1 MLNSLCLNGGNLLC
15 LPGGGDVKVLR
26 SGDLGGGGR
35 EEDLDVTRVTLVRVA
50 VESAMLLGVMA
61 LGDTLS
67 PETVSPRI
75 SKYHSHSTVGSVSP
89 PPGLGGL
96 VDNNVSDNKLLDGE
110 VLGVGVGLGV
120 LDQSA
125 DESNRLLGPST

>member
-1 MLNSLCLNGGNLLC
+1 MPTMLNSLCLNGGNLLC

-50 VESAMLLGVMA
+50 VKSAELLGVMA

-67 PETVSPRI
+67 PETVSPKSIGI
-75 SKYHSHSTVGSVSP
+75 SLTFDR
-89 PPGLGGL
+89 GLGK
-96 VDNNVSDNKLLDGE
+96 S
-110 VLGVGVGLGV
+110 
-120 LDQSA
+120 S
-125 DESNRLLGPST
+125 SWSWGPG